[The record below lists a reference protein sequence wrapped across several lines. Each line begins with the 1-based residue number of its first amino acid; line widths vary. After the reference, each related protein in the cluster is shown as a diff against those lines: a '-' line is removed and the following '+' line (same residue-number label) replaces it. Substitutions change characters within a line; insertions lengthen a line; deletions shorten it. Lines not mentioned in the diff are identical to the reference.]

1 MKISTKNIQLKFIIL
16 ILLILIPICILY
28 FNLEGKIF
36 FYLKNSNSSIKNNS
50 NIDNFTNNNYINL
63 CKNKTTYF
71 YDFPIPSTGQTLD
84 YLTISGSSQSK
95 TACEKKCN
103 DDNCQIYI
111 HNSSNNNCYLYDFS
125 NYSYD
130 IPSSIDFSINCNDQ
144 YLPSTEYSSISGE
157 GKINRYLYEF
167 SNNKVRFKHIDFM
180 LNKANK
186 IINQFNY
193 IKKLRLN
200 YKNPTHSGV
209 SSELIDAIFNNYND
223 LHGNLNNLRG
233 YLNLSPDHTNLIYGD
248 DISRYFTGYPYIKQ
262 KYNDANT
269 YSAFLNTIPNL
280 KNLSYAPN
288 NTNTDEL
295 YLNYNI
301 HKNSKNSNELQS
313 KLEDN
318 KIETKRNIM
327 LYNILAIIMIISVII
342 LLLYKFI
349 PNIIPDYVIIC
360 YFIGILLLLYFI
372 NKLY

>member
-16 ILLILIPICILY
+16 LLLILIPICILY
-28 FNLEGKIF
+28 FNLGEKIF
-36 FYLKNSNSSIKNNS
+36 FYLKNTNSSIKNNS

-71 YDFPIPSTGQTLD
+71 YDFPIQTTGVTLD

-103 DDNCQIYI
+103 DNNCQIYI
-111 HNSSNNNCYLYDFS
+111 HNSSRNNCYLYDFS
-125 NYSYD
+125 NYSYI
-130 IPSSIDFSINCNDQ
+130 IPDSIDFSINCNDQ
-144 YLPSTEYSSISGE
+144 YLPSSEYSSISGE
-157 GKINRYLYEF
+157 GKINKYLYDV
-167 SNNKVRFKHIDFM
+167 SYNKDRFKHIDFM

-193 IKKLRLN
+193 IKQLRQN
-200 YKNPTHSGV
+200 YKKPIHKDV
-209 SSELIDAIFNNYND
+209 SNQFVNYIFDNYND
-223 LHGNLNNLRG
+223 LHGNLNNLHG
-233 YLNLSPDHTNLIYGD
+233 YLNLSTDHTNLIYGD
-248 DISRYFTGYPYIKQ
+248 DISGYFTGYPNIKNMYDNGN
-262 KYNDANT
+262 YNQYFNT
-269 YSAFLNTIPNL
+269 RQNL
-280 KNLSYAPN
+280 TNIAYAPN
-288 NTNTDEL
+288 NTNTEEL
-295 YLNYNI
+295 YLNYDI
-301 HKNSKNSNELQS
+301 HKNSTNSNELQS

-327 LYNILAIIMIISVII
+327 LYTILAIIMIISVII

>member
-1 MKISTKNIQLKFIIL
+1 MKTSTKNIQLKFIIL
-16 ILLILIPICILY
+16 LLLILIPICILY
-28 FNLEGKIF
+28 FNLGEKIF
-36 FYLKNSNSSIKNNS
+36 FSLKNTNS

-71 YDFPIPSTGQTLD
+71 YDFPADTTQN
-84 YLTISGSSQSK
+84 YLTISGSSESK
-95 TACEKKCN
+95 IACENKCN
-103 DDNCQIYI
+103 DTNCQIYI
-111 HNSSNNNCYLYDFS
+111 HDSNNKNCYLYDFNNTS
-125 NYSYD
+125 NKNI
-130 IPSSIDFSINCNDQ
+130 IPSAIDFNINCNDQ
-144 YLPSTEYSSISGE
+144 YLPSTEYSTISGE

-167 SNNKVRFKHIDFM
+167 SNNKVRFNHIDFM

-193 IKKLRLN
+193 IKKMRLN
-200 YKNPTHSGV
+200 YKDSTASNEIVDT
-209 SSELIDAIFNNYND
+209 IFNNYND

-248 DISRYFTGYPYIKQ
+248 DISGYFTGYPYIKN
-262 KYNDANT
+262 KYDDGTSYGPYFSNK
-269 YSAFLNTIPNL
+269 SNL
-280 KNLSYAPN
+280 REISYAPN
-288 NTNTDEL
+288 NTNTEEL
-295 YLNYNI
+295 YLNYDI

-327 LYNILAIIMIISVII
+327 LYTILAIIMIISVII

>member
-1 MKISTKNIQLKFIIL
+1 MKTSTKNIQLKFIIL
-16 ILLILIPICILY
+16 LLLILIPICILY
-28 FNLEGKIF
+28 FNLGEKIF
-36 FYLKNSNSSIKNNS
+36 FSLKNTNS

-63 CKNKTTYF
+63 CKNRTTYF
-71 YDFPIPSTGQTLD
+71 YDFPTSTTIRGVVPN
-84 YLTISGSSQSK
+84 YLTISGSSESK

-125 NYSYD
+125 NYNYD
-130 IPSSIDFSINCNDQ
+130 IPSTIDFNINCNDQ
-144 YLPSTEYSSISGE
+144 YLPSTEYSTISGE

-167 SNNKVRFKHIDFM
+167 SNNKVRFNHIDFM

-193 IKKLRLN
+193 IKKMRLN
-200 YKNPTHSGV
+200 YKDSTASNEIVDT
-209 SSELIDAIFNNYND
+209 IFNNYND

-248 DISRYFTGYPYIKQ
+248 DISGYFTGYPYIKN
-262 KYNDANT
+262 KYDDGTSYGPYFSNK
-269 YSAFLNTIPNL
+269 SNL
-280 KNLSYAPN
+280 REISYAPN
-288 NTNTDEL
+288 NTNTEEL
-295 YLNYNI
+295 YLNYDI

-327 LYNILAIIMIISVII
+327 LYTILAIIMIISVII